1 MKLSCQRNIKRLLLA
16 TLAATS
22 LTWCGVNKVAHADAE
37 FEYPDTPSN
46 NTITVNANNYTLNGT
61 TINYSGLFGRSY
73 GALYGGYS
81 NSGNVIGNIFTF
93 NAGNI
98 FASYSIYG
106 GYSKNGDVSNNTLN
120 INGGNFSSN
129 NISGGYAQYGDVID
143 NVVNIY
149 SGSFSGTSKTNTD
162 IYGGNA
168 HTGNATRNTVNIQDG
183 TLGGVYGGDVYS
195 GDATNNVVNIIGGT
209 VNGVVIGGRG
219 RLASG
224 NIINISGG
232 TINGSFIEAGIA
244 DETSSDNFI
253 NISGGKI
260 NSTIHVGSGQIVRN
274 NIINIWGNPDLSSA
288 TITSWGAIGVD
299 DSGNERRSDNIFN
312 LATEITA
319 LNVRNFD
326 AMNFFIPKTMTNGGT
341 MLTLTD
347 TSGTNLSG
355 TAIRAAMQGGSS
367 LDTGDTVTLIQSAGT
382 ITTDSS
388 TTYGKMS
395 QAEYD
400 AIKDRLPAGML
411 SDGVS
416 LDYDMTIEKSGDNAI
431 IARIGNATTDDTTT
445 TTDSTTDTTMAG
457 TTTPTDSAT
466 DTTTDSATDTTTN
479 STATVPA
486 TIINGNGSG
495 NRSSGKLLPQ
505 TQLIANSAVYPTL
518 QLVNFM
524 NDKLVD
530 WLPPSSF
537 DFDDEAEDD
546 VTLPDVPQKEPKGY
560 EIFITGSGGSFRTKT
575 GSGSYIESTLK
586 GFDVGFGR
594 SIDYSNGRLVFAP
607 IFEYATGD
615 YDSYLDDGM
624 HGKGSTKY
632 MAGGLIG
639 RKTFK
644 SGFYI
649 EASARGGK
657 TERDFSSDTMTS
669 GGAPVFV
676 HYSKTSAPIFA
687 GHLRVGRQLRLNKNN
702 LLDVYGIYFH
712 THQGSMNVN
721 LSTGED
727 YHFSS
732 ANAGK
737 VRLGYRLTT
746 RTSRISRIYTGLA
759 FQYEHNSDA
768 IGMYKGRRTPGTGNH
783 GASGM
788 LELGWMIRPNKDNP
802 WMLDLNATGF
812 VGHQRGLS
820 GTLKL
825 QKEF

>member
-1 MKLSCQRNIKRLLLA
+1 MRLSRLKIIKRLLLA
-16 TLAATS
+16 TLMATS
-22 LTWCGVNKVAHADAE
+22 LTWQSGAIYAE
-37 FEYPDTPSN
+37 GASD
-46 NTITVNANNYTLNGT
+46 NTITVTNSDVTINGT
-61 TINYSGLFGRSY
+61 TTDFTSTDLNNGKFYFG
-73 GALYGGYS
+73 
-81 NSGNVIGNIFTF
+81 
-93 NAGNI
+93 
-98 FASYSIYG
+98 SIYG
-106 GYSKNGDVSNNTLN
+106 GISGEIDYQNTYANYISGISSEGTYNNMMEYINGFSSSYEEYMIARIIGGLVASGNVSGNRII
-120 INGGNFSSN
+120 INGGNFYDSSLHGDYGSSSVYGGRADRN
-129 NISGGYAQYGDVID
+129 NGTASDNIIIINDGNVFSVTGGSGQNAVNNQVI
-143 NVVNIY
+143 IT
-149 SGSFSGTSKTNTD
+149 GGTVSR
-162 IYGGNA
+162 IYGGGGYI
-168 HTGNATRNTVNIQDG
+168 TIGN
-183 TLGGVYGGDVYS
+183 
-195 GDATNNVVNIIGGT
+195 
-209 VNGVVIGGRG
+209 NGV
-219 RLASG
+219 G
-224 NIINISGG
+224 NQINGNTISISGG
-232 TINGSFIEAGIA
+232 TIIGEVSAGALLFDYKSGSSTNSFV
-244 DETSSDNFI
+244 TNNVI
-253 NISGGKI
+253 NIY
-260 NSTIHVGSGQIVRN
+260 
-274 NIINIWGNPDLSSA
+274 GNPDLSNS
-288 TITSWGAIGVD
+288 TLSGAW
-299 DSGNERRSDNIFN
+299 SGYGNKSDRNNILN
-312 LATEITA
+312 LAVPITVKNISYFGT
-319 LNVRNFD
+319 L
-326 AMNFFIPKTMTNGGT
+326 NFFLPKTMTSGGT
-341 MLTLTD
+341 MLTLTSTD
-347 TSGTNLSG
+347 GTNLSG
-355 TAIRAAMQGGSS
+355 TAIRAAMQGGST

-388 TTYGKMS
+388 TTYGKMT

-416 LDYDMTIEKSGDNAI
+416 LDYDMTIEKNGDNAI

-445 TTDSTTDTTMAG
+445 PTDSTTDTTTAG
-457 TTTPTDSAT
+457 TTTP
-466 DTTTDSATDTTTN
+466 TDSATDTTTN

-486 TIINGNGSG
+486 TIINGNGSW

-505 TQLIANSAVYPTL
+505 TQLIANSTVYPTL
-518 QLVNFM
+518 QLVDFM

-530 WLPPSSF
+530 WIPPSSF
-537 DFDDEAEDD
+537 DFEDEAQGD
-546 VTLPDVPQKEPKGY
+546 VNLPDVPQKEPKGY

-586 GFDVGFGR
+586 GFDVGFDR

-615 YDSYLDDGM
+615 YDSYLEDGM

-644 SGFYI
+644 SGLYI

-687 GHLRVGRQLRLNKNN
+687 GHLRVGKQLRLNRNN
-702 LLDVYGIYFH
+702 LLDAYGIYFH
-712 THQGSMNVN
+712 MHQGSMNVN

-737 VRLGYRLTT
+737 LRLGYRLTT
-746 RTSRISRIYTGLA
+746 RTSKISRIYTGLA

-820 GTLKL
+820 GTIKL